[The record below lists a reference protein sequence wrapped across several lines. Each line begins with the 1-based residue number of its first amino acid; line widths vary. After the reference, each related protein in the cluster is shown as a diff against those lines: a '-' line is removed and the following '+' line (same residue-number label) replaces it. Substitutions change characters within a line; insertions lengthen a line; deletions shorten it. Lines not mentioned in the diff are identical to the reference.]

1 MKRFFNELW
10 CNKLVMKT
18 IRAKISVILIA
29 VLITGSCKKNVVI
42 NEKQAILFQVDFVNY
57 AREYVHSGFI
67 IDNQGRIL
75 TYNNPQTWNFPD
87 KDFILKENQVR
98 ENLRYCLNTGK
109 KITKE
114 ELEKYASHIKNISS
128 SEVTAS
134 KNVSAD
140 EGSIEYICYQFHEDS
155 GIYRG
160 FLIKTEGDFTR
171 ENLNFF
177 AKKVISWLKNINDTL
192 VKK

>member
-1 MKRFFNELW
+1 
-10 CNKLVMKT
+10 MKT

-75 TYNNPQTWNFPD
+75 TYNNPPTWNFPD
-87 KDFILKENQVR
+87 KDFILRENQVR